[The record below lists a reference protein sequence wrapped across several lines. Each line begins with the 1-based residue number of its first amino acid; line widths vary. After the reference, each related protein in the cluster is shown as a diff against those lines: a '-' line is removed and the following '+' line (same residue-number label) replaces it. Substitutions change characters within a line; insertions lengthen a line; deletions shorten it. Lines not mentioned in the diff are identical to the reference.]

1 MRLGKMQS
9 RVYGWVAPALASLS
23 LDPPEGRETLPFLWE
38 GRPVKAGEGVTIVL
52 LAAIAIGL

>member
-1 MRLGKMQS
+1 MQS